1 MLDFFFQHYVEKDK
15 PSFVKNELD
24 SCCQGP
30 FENNIVLKSNSDSPI
45 VEVLIHWTLAVSH
58 FLLTYSCPK
67 YVLTAI
73 LIDEENWYI

>member
-24 SCCQGP
+24 NCCQGP

-45 VEVLIHWTLAVSH
+45 VEVLIH
-58 FLLTYSCPK
+58 
-67 YVLTAI
+67 
-73 LIDEENWYI
+73 